1 MGFVNFVNSYPSST
15 CFLQRSSIS
24 ALKLISFFPQVDK
37 CSKVGHSSHSNPKAQ
52 GCDKE
57 IQGKGN
63 PRLLWTLS

>member
-24 ALKLISFFPQVDK
+24 ALKFITLFPQVDK
-37 CSKVGHSSHSNPKAQ
+37 CSKVGHSSHSNLKAQ
-52 GCDKE
+52 SGNKE

-63 PRLLWTLS
+63 PRLLWTLT